1 MGNTFQT
8 SSVAKPKAAPSDF
21 AAGIRE
27 GIIAAI
33 LAFGL
38 FVLIVGFKTEQNIN
52 NELVLV
58 QRWGLLFIL
67 VALSGIGRFLHR
79 AFPGAV
85 YGQAEQS
92 RETCVCKRRS
102 FFLPQEFL
110 EARNPVSVYL
120 SGADCRDTW
129 VSGLTEMG

>member
-1 MGNTFQT
+1 MANVFQT
-8 SSVAKPKAAPSDF
+8 SSVAVPKPAPSDF

-67 VALSGIGRFLHR
+67 VALSGVGRFLHR
-79 AFPGAV
+79 AFLVPYMARRAK
-85 YGQAEQS
+85 AEKHVTAS
-92 RETCVCKRRS
+92 GDVS
-102 FFLPQEFL
+102 FFRKNFSKLAILFL
-110 EARNPVSVYL
+110 FIYPVLIVATLGFQGSL
-120 SGADCRDTW
+120 K
-129 VSGLTEMG
+129 